1 MSNPKQR
8 STGTGS
14 PGKNITKRKK
24 RPSPP
29 LKIVVALR
37 NGDGLTRLSLL
48 ILGLGSLVRGQIG
61 RFAAFFAVQAC
72 YVIYM
77 ATAGV
82 KSLAQI
88 VHLGTVEQ
96 GEVYNDKLGIFEY
109 SLGDNSML
117 ILLYGVITIMI
128 TFGYI
133 CFMLGSARCA
143 YAAQTAAR
151 DGRRQPKFREDVA
164 SLFDANLHKLL
175 LTWPILGVLF
185 FTIIPIIF
193 MILIAFTNYDRN
205 HQPPGNLFDW
215 VGMTNFSA
223 MLSTGGEFASTFW
236 PVLQWTIIWAICA
249 TSSCYILGMLLAIV
263 INRKGTRIKSFW
275 RFCFVLSIAMPAFVS
290 LLTMRTVFANNGAY
304 NILLRSI
311 GMLAHTETFS
321 YFGDA
326 ITAKLMVILINIW
339 IGVPFTMLTTTGILQ
354 NIPAELYEAA
364 NVDGASPVRTFI
376 SITLPYML
384 FVTTPYLI
392 TTFVGNINNFNVI
405 FLLTGGGPD
414 TLDYH
419 VAGRTDL
426 LVTWLYKLTIVN
438 KDYNLGS
445 VIGIAVFVLMATFSL
460 IAYRQSGAYK
470 NEEEFQ
476 K

>member
-1 MSNPKQR
+1 MDKKKPKK
-8 STGTGS
+8 SGS
-14 PGKNITKRKK
+14 LGIA
-24 RPSPP
+24 
-29 LKIVVALR
+29 VAWR
-37 NGDGLTRLSLL
+37 NGDTQTRLSLL

-61 RFAAFFAVQAC
+61 RFVIFIAIQVC
-72 YVIYM
+72 YITYM
-77 ATAGV
+77 ALYGV
-82 KSLAQI
+82 HSLASF
-88 VHLGTVEQ
+88 VTLGTVEQ
-96 GEVYNDKLGIFEY
+96 GEVYNEKLGIFEY
-109 SLGDNSML
+109 SIGDNSML

-128 TFGYI
+128 TLGYI
-133 CFMLGSARCA
+133 CFMMGSVRCA
-143 YAAQTAAR
+143 YSAQTGAGA
-151 DGRRQPKFREDVA
+151 GKKLPTLREDLA
-164 SLFDANLHKLL
+164 TLLDSNLHKLL
-175 LTWPILGVLF
+175 LTWPILGILF

-193 MILIAFTNYDRN
+193 MILIAFTSYDRS
-205 HQPPGNLFDW
+205 HQPPGNLFGW
-215 VGMTNFSA
+215 VGLENFNA
-223 MLSTGGEFASTFW
+223 MFTAGGQFSSTFW
-236 PVLQWTIIWAICA
+236 PVLGWTLIWAVCA

-263 INRKGTRIKSFW
+263 INRKGTKLKGFW
-275 RFCFVLSIAMPAFVS
+275 RFNFVLSIAMPSFVS

-304 NILLRSI
+304 NILLRAI
-311 GMLAHTETFS
+311 GMLAPSETFS

-326 ITAKLMVILINIW
+326 LTAKLMVILINIW

-364 NVDGASPVRTFI
+364 QVDGAKPARTFF

-445 VIGIAVFVLMATFSL
+445 VIGIAVFILMATFSL
-460 IAYRQSGAYK
+460 MAYRRSGAYK